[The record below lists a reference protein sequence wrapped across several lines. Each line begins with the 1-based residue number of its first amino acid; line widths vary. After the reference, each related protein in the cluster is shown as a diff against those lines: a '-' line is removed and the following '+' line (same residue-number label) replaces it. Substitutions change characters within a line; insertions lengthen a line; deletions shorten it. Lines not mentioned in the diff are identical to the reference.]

1 MRKGK
6 KRVITGFGI
15 VLLVLLPLVFFFYL
29 SFHTVVVQ
37 GVSMMPT
44 FKPNQRLLVSD
55 AYWLIGPIREKDIVV
70 VREKEIPNGY
80 FIKRV
85 YRTGGEEVDYA
96 NYPKGYSIRQAT
108 FKVPEGTVFLLGDNR
123 PQSEDSRSFGPVE
136 LSRIIGKVVVRP

>member
-6 KRVITGFGI
+6 KRAITGFGI

-37 GVSMMPT
+37 GVSMLPKL
-44 FKPNQRLLVSD
+44 KPNQRLLVSD
-55 AYWLIGPIREKDIVV
+55 AYWLVGPIRHQDIVV

-85 YRTGGEEVDYA
+85 YKLGGEEVDYA
-96 NYPKGYSIRQAT
+96 NYPKGYSIREKT
-108 FKVPEGTVFLLGDNR
+108 YKVPEGSVFLLGDNR
-123 PQSEDSRSFGPVE
+123 LQSEDSRAFGAVE